1 MGLTKTKLNPTVRPC
16 GFQKNGQSRAIK
28 STCLIARMKKLTTLN
43 KKEKKNP
50 ALAVCITMYNENEKE
65 LKETISGVL
74 QNYNAMYKDPS
85 LKLRQNDLIVV
96 CVADGYEKIPKS
108 FIEYAT

>member
-1 MGLTKTKLNPTVRPC
+1 
-16 GFQKNGQSRAIK
+16 
-28 STCLIARMKKLTTLN
+28 MKKLTTLN

-85 LKLRQNDLIVV
+85 LRLRQNDLIVV
-96 CVADGYEKIPKS
+96 CVADGFEKIPKS
-108 FIEYAT
+108 FIDYAT

>member
-1 MGLTKTKLNPTVRPC
+1 
-16 GFQKNGQSRAIK
+16 
-28 STCLIARMKKLTTLN
+28 MKKLTTLN
-43 KKEKKNP
+43 KKDKKNP

-65 LKETISGVL
+65 FMETISGVL
-74 QNYNAMYKDPS
+74 QNYNAMYKDPL

-96 CVADGYEKIPKS
+96 LIADGYEKIPKS

>member
-1 MGLTKTKLNPTVRPC
+1 
-16 GFQKNGQSRAIK
+16 
-28 STCLIARMKKLTTLN
+28 MKKLTTLSKN
-43 KKEKKNP
+43 NKKNP

-65 LKETISGVL
+65 FMETISGVL

-96 CVADGYEKIPKS
+96 LVADGFEKIPKS
-108 FIEYAT
+108 FIDYAT